1 MNPWKSYSKLFKMQS
16 KIIALSKISYIKK
29 YEWIQLFCDK
39 RVQEKTPVTR
49 IVHNTTTSV
58 TSLCVSLI
66 NIFKSAHLKVTHGD
80 LHVLASFVCMGLFI
94 HAPPPLIKP
103 ACTTARKRNASPLV
117 TRLRCLLA
125 PMHL

>member
-1 MNPWKSYSKLFKMQS
+1 MQS

-39 RVQEKTPVTR
+39 RVQEKTPVTH

-66 NIFKSAHLKVTHGD
+66 NIYFQERSPEGHPWRFACIGFICMHGIIYPR
-80 LHVLASFVCMGLFI
+80 ASS
-94 HAPPPLIKP
+94 
-103 ACTTARKRNASPLV
+103 TY
-117 TRLRCLLA
+117 
-125 PMHL
+125 